1 MYNYAS
7 RKAFQ
12 KYSLKRK
19 NLQMLVFNMSSGF
32 LLLVTGKRDGLPG
45 NGVVLGEYS
54 GPQGKPVCG
63 HSDKEQELE

>member
-1 MYNYAS
+1 
-7 RKAFQ
+7 
-12 KYSLKRK
+12 
-19 NLQMLVFNMSSGF
+19 MLVFNMSSGF